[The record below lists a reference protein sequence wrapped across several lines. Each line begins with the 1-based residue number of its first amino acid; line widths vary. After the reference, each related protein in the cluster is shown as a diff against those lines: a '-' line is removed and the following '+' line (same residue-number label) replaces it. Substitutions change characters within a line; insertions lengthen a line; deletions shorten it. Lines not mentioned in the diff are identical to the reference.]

1 MIHFAQEEKK
11 KELSQ
16 ITAAE
21 LWQYVEVRQTQAVN
35 AQNRVLFAEACKS
48 GTTQTLYECEN
59 TKVPTSLRF
68 DREHNLIG

>member
-1 MIHFAQEEKK
+1 MIHFAQEEKNREPK
-11 KELSQ
+11 Q
-16 ITAAE
+16 ITPEE